1 MHRLAPTFLA
11 TALLLA
17 GCSDAPRRAA
27 DGDGVAAGSPSIL
40 RGMVSAEQVN
50 KAAAQQY
57 SALKEA
63 ARDKGVLVANDDPR
77 QQRLREIAA
86 RILPYAER
94 HNADVAAWRWEVILV
109 DSRQLNASCM
119 PGGKITF
126 YTGLIE
132 QLKLTDDEI
141 AIVMGHEIAHAL
153 LEHARE
159 RIAKGQLT
167 SIGAVIIG
175 ELLGGGIATS
185 ALRTGGNLMTLK
197 FSRDD
202 ESEADIIGLDLS
214 ARAGYDP
221 RAGISL
227 WRKMGAAAKD
237 APPGW
242 LSTHPAGDDRIAE
255 IERYLPDVMPLYE
268 AARQK
273 PPGR

>member
-11 TALLLA
+11 AALLLA
-17 GCSDAPRRAA
+17 GCSDAPRRAT
-27 DGDGVAAGSPSIL
+27 DGDGVAAGSPSML
-40 RGMVSAEQVN
+40 RNMVSAEQVN

-94 HNADVAAWRWEVILV
+94 HNADAAAWRWEVILV

>member
-1 MHRLAPTFLA
+1 MRCLAPAILVA
-11 TALLLA
+11 TLLFA
-17 GCSDAPRRAA
+17 GCSEPPRRAA
-27 DGDGVAAGSPSIL
+27 DGDGVAAGSPSML
-40 RGMVSAEQVN
+40 RNMVSAEQVN

-77 QQRLREIAA
+77 QKHLREIAA
-86 RILPYAER
+86 RILPYARR
-94 HNADVAAWRWEVILV
+94 HNADAANWRWEVILV
-109 DSRQLNASCM
+109 ESRQLNASCM
-119 PGGKITF
+119 PGGKIVF
-126 YTGLIE
+126 YTGLID
-132 QLKLTDDEI
+132 QLELTDDEI
-141 AIVMGHEIAHAL
+141 AVVMGHEIAHAL

-185 ALRTGGNLMTLK
+185 ALRSGGNLMTLK

-202 ESEADIIGLDLS
+202 ESEADIIGLDLA

-227 WRKMGAAAKD
+227 WRKMAAASKD

-273 PPGR
+273 PAGR

>member
-11 TALLLA
+11 AALLLA
-17 GCSDAPRRAA
+17 GCSDAPRRAT
-27 DGDGVAAGSPSIL
+27 DGDGVAAGSPSML
-40 RGMVSAEQVN
+40 RNMVSAEQVN

-94 HNADVAAWRWEVILV
+94 HNADAAAWRWEVILV

-202 ESEADIIGLDLS
+202 ESEADIIGLDLA

>member
-1 MHRLAPTFLA
+1 MRCLAPLILVA
-11 TALLLA
+11 TLLLPA
-17 GCSDAPRRAA
+17 CGEAPRRAA
-27 DGDGVAAGSPSIL
+27 DGSGVVADSPSVL
-40 RGMVSAEQVN
+40 RNMVSAEQVN

-57 SALKEA
+57 SALKQA
-63 ARDKGVLVANDDPR
+63 ASDKGVLVANDDPR
-77 QQRLREIAA
+77 QKRLREIAE

-94 HNADVAAWRWEVILV
+94 HNADAASWRWEVILV

-167 SIGAVIIG
+167 SIGAIIIG

-185 ALRTGGNLMTLK
+185 ALRSGGNLMTLK

-237 APPGW
+237 SPPGW
-242 LSTHPAGDDRIAE
+242 LSTHPAGEDRIAE

-268 AARQK
+268 AAQQK
-273 PPGR
+273 RPGR

>member
-1 MHRLAPTFLA
+1 MRRLLSLLVAAP
-11 TALLLA
+11 LLMSA
-17 GCSDAPRRAA
+17 CAEAPRRAA
-27 DGDGVAAGSPSIL
+27 DGDGVAAGSPSVL
-40 RGMVSAEQVN
+40 RNMVSAEQVN

-77 QQRLREIAA
+77 QKRLREIAA

-94 HNADVAAWRWEVILV
+94 HNADAAAWRWEVILV

-167 SIGAVIIG
+167 NIGAIIIG

-202 ESEADIIGLDLS
+202 ESEADIIGLDLA

-227 WRKMGAAAKD
+227 WRKMGAASKD
-237 APPGW
+237 ASAGW
-242 LSTHPAGDDRIAE
+242 LSTHPAGEDRIAE